1 MNTNYA
7 LKELERQSAE
17 LKKEIQAF
25 EAKEE
30 SILVH
35 LNEVNE
41 EMLDIEIRLTDLRR
55 EQDTVLPL
63 KDQAILLLETQIEA
77 IKHDASRVNEIRQAA
92 RRDNRREATAEADR
106 EYEELK
112 SKLKPLKSDLDN
124 ARYELNLKQQEYKQ
138 LSALR
143 LMTLGSI
150 NDLQGDLKSAR
161 QEKHRLGSELDAI
174 NIQIYS
180 LREVA
185 SVQPKAEPAIYLNND

>member
-41 EMLDIEIRLTDLRR
+41 EMLDIEIRFADLRR

-77 IKHDASRVNEIRQAA
+77 IKHDTSRVNEIHQAA

-112 SKLKPLKSDLDN
+112 SKLKPLKSKLDN
-124 ARYELNLKQQEYKQ
+124 ARYKLNLKQQEYKQ

-150 NDLQGDLKSAR
+150 NDLQNDLESAR
-161 QEKHRLGSELDAI
+161 QEKYRLGSELDAI
-174 NIQIYS
+174 AIKIYDHH
-180 LREVA
+180 A
-185 SVQPKAEPAIYLNND
+185 SAQPKTTPAIYLHND